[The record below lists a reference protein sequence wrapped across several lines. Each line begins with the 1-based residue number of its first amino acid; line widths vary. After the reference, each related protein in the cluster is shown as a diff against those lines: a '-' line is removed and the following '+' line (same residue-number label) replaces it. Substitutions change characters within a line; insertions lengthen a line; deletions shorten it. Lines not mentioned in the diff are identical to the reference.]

1 MEAHSLK
8 HFCRGKAMSITNSEC
23 VCSLSYSARDAHAPY
38 YIVICGQSGSTIH
51 YHTISPT
58 ARIVGKKNY

>member
-1 MEAHSLK
+1 
-8 HFCRGKAMSITNSEC
+8 MSITNSEC